1 MITPKISR
9 LCFCI
14 LINSVLL
21 HFLGVWVF
29 FASFFF
35 CYRSSCTRRRQFLSK
50 ALVYYRFL
58 VFRRIGEYISI
69 SVLRWHGIPS
79 AIFFL
84 SALQNRADHEF
95 RPARLVYKQPS
106 TKHLWTPRKPL
117 SRAWLDPNKRQ
128 GTASDRGA
136 GTRPTPKSFPVVG
149 IVQSKSGCGAGIRLG

>member
-1 MITPKISR
+1 MSGSSSLPSSFVIDLLAPEEDNFCRKLSCIIVS
-9 LCFCI
+9 LCF
-14 LINSVLL
+14 V
-21 HFLGVWVF
+21 
-29 FASFFF
+29 
-35 CYRSSCTRRRQFLSK
+35 
-50 ALVYYRFL
+50 ALVSTFP
-58 VFRRIGEYISI
+58 I

-117 SRAWLDPNKRQ
+117 SRAWLDQNKRQ
-128 GTASDRGA
+128 VTASDRGA

-149 IVQSKSGCGAGIRLG
+149 IVQSM